1 MRPKP
6 HFLAL
11 LSILLLP
18 TAAQS
23 YDWEFPQKWENIREL
38 IYAPDDYSLVESKY
52 GAEIST
58 SFSTHHKLAP
68 NKRSPHGV
76 ARLKITK
83 TFDYKM
89 FLDICLDTAKD
100 PLVSSYS
107 AKDWESLEGQ
117 IDRRGDYY
125 EALFSVRS
133 EEQKIAITQD
143 RDQGEPVILIYV
155 FSVSDQAHTEEL
167 KEKLRNK
174 AHLTARAFIFRS
186 MALRGRQ
193 AQ

>member
-1 MRPKP
+1 MRSNSY
-6 HFLAL
+6 FLAL

-23 YDWEFPQKWENIREL
+23 YDWELPQKWGDIQEIM
-38 IYAPDDYSLVESKY
+38 YAHAAYSLVESKY

-68 NKRSPHGV
+68 NQRSPHGV

-89 FLDICLDTAKD
+89 FRDVCSETMKN

-117 IDRRGDYY
+117 IDSRGDYY
-125 EALFSVRS
+125 EVLFTVRS
-133 EEQKIAITQD
+133 DEQKIAITQD

-155 FSVSDQAHTEEL
+155 FSVSDQAHTDEL

-174 AHLTARAFIFRS
+174 AHLTARAFIFQS
-186 MALRGRQ
+186 MAIRSRR
-193 AQ
+193 